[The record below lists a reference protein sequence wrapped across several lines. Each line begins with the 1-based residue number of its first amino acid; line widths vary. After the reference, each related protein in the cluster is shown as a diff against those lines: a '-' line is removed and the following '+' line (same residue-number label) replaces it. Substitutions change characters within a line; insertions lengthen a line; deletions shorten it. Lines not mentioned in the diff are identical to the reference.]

1 MGGWLTI
8 REINFLIVLEAV
20 PQGSSGHRV
29 VCSPQA
35 LERPFLSLP
44 SSGIAL
50 LSVPWLVVTLLQCLF
65 HCHTVLCPYVRIS
78 LFTRTLG
85 TGFGPIVIQFDPI

>member
-1 MGGWLTI
+1 MDGWLTI

-44 SSGIAL
+44 SSGSCPTQRSLACGYITPMSVS
-50 LSVPWLVVTLLQCLF
+50 LSHGVMSV
-65 HCHTVLCPYVRIS
+65 CPRFPFYEDTGHRIW
-78 LFTRTLG
+78 THRN
-85 TGFGPIVIQFDPI
+85 PV